1 MERRVYDDIEI
12 RSLEDGRK
20 VITGYAIVFD
30 KESRDL
36 GGFTEVIKPEAMEG
50 ANVSDVVALFNHD
63 PNIVLGRTEKTLKL
77 IVDEGGVRYE
87 IEPPNTSQAN
97 DLMESIAR
105 GDIRGSSF
113 GFTIRSNGDKWT
125 KPQTENGLWK
135 RDVTGFDKI
144 YDVSPVVFPAYEATD
159 TSLAKRSLGMEKD
172 KIEREFEKAQQDKA
186 VEEARKSL
194 KFKRLK
200 LDLLKYKEE

>member
-36 GGFTEVIKPEAMEG
+36 GGFTEIIKPEAMEG

-77 IVDEGGVRYE
+77 LIDDNGVRYE

-97 DLMESIAR
+97 DLMESISR
-105 GDIRGSSF
+105 GDVRGSSF
-113 GFTIRSNGDKWT
+113 GFTVKTDRWI
-125 KPQTENGLWK
+125 KPKTEKGLWT
-135 RDVTGFDKI
+135 RTVTSFDRI
-144 YDVSPVVFPAYEATD
+144 FDISPVVFPAYEATD
-159 TSLAKRSLGMEKD
+159 TMLAKRSLGLEKD

-194 KFKRLK
+194 KLKRLK
-200 LDLLKYKEE
+200 LELLKYKEE